1 MKPLLPPPELA
12 SELCQLSMPLD
23 AAKLRGLSPKQR
35 EAVLGA
41 LAGLM
46 LEAAHVAVEEDDDAR
61 V

>member
-1 MKPLLPPPELA
+1 MKPLLPPPDLA
-12 SELCQLSMPLD
+12 SEHCQLSMPLD
-23 AAKLRGLSPKQR
+23 AQKQR

-46 LEAAHVAVEEDDDAR
+46 LEAADVPAKEDDDAR